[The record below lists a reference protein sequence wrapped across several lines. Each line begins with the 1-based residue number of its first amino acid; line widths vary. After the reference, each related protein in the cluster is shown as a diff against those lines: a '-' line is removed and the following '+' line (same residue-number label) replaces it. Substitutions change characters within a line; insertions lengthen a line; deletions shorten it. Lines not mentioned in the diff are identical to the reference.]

1 MADVL
6 TQDNAE
12 AQLVDTPSS
21 PAASVVDSTS
31 LTTSEQQNL
40 APSYA
45 GGYYGD
51 QNEASGGG
59 FDPNAGTIT
68 TGPVANEAN
77 LTDSPFGPN
86 AKYYDFSKMSPAEIA
101 ATGKLGTT
109 NPTPDTISNSPIPN
123 RLHDY
128 PSYIYSLSWHLL
140 TDEQY
145 NKVIETQQY
154 APANVLVASAGRYSS
169 SFPRNEFFSEDF
181 YFDNLSVLSVIS
193 PTDNTRNTNAI
204 DINFTLI
211 EPYGFTLMERLLQAA
226 DAVKSS
232 NYLDQ
237 PYMLQIDFF
246 ATGDDG
252 TILGS
257 VDQLRKRIPIK
268 IIKLDVKVTVKGA
281 EYSIQAIPFNHSA
294 YNTSSVS
301 TPANFEITA
310 STVKNFFVSEE
321 DGSEFVTA
329 LADINAANQREAAAA
344 KNAKPAAPVYNSFK
358 SYGAAINGWTRALK
372 ETHKIE
378 VADVYKFQFDDEIG
392 ADTNTFIDSSRNTP
406 KETPMTTD
414 QITMR
419 RSQISKTGTTTTKTT
434 TPTVP
439 TTSAP
444 KTTTPTYTSG
454 VVDQTYF
461 IKAPGESDAAYAL
474 RMKNY
479 AVQENA
485 KIAAATKSAQ
495 ATNAAISGS
504 VDQTY
509 FIKAPGESD
518 AAYAKRMQDYATQ
531 QNARLGVA
539 TTIPKPA
546 AAAPTPAVA
555 LYDPT
560 KTIFQIQSGTTI
572 EKLIEYVVRNSK
584 YIQDQLVLPEDYPN
598 DPEGYKKA
606 KAAND
611 NKPLKWFKIVPTVR
625 LLDFDPAQKVWA
637 REITYHVQKY
647 LMYNIRADVG
657 PQGVQLYPVKTYNYI
672 YTGKNDDVFDFDIQF
687 NALYYNQVTAYRDSL
702 TDITP
707 TASQASTDYQS
718 QNAPNY
724 SGQDPSKTTEY
735 NAVMP
740 LVMRPV
746 VQNSKATATGG
757 ATTAREVA
765 SVDLADSLMTNSDAD
780 MLNLKLRI
788 LGDPDY
794 IKQDE
799 VFYGPPLEG
808 VNLAVVP
815 NTDPRLLP
823 NNSSLNMD
831 DGQVYVQVLFRTP
844 TDIDE
849 NTGLMKFD
857 SKYQHSVFS
866 GLYAV
871 VQVTSTFHA
880 GQFTQELDLVR
891 MPRQSAFDY
900 TTKGQN
906 KSDQRAESTLPT
918 PAVDTPVA
926 KVVEGGGADKSPAA
940 AADGTA
946 DNQQAGQD
954 TPIAKEQANEPP
966 VADQNSKDLA
976 DVIANAQSADINSIT
991 EPQAIVP
998 NFTPIS
1004 IRGNQVPGQAA
1015 ITG

>member
-211 EPYGFTLMERLLQAA
+211 EPYGFTLMERLLRAA

-419 RSQISKTGTTTTKTT
+419 RSQIGKTDTTTTKTT
-434 TPTVP
+434 
-439 TTSAP
+439 
-444 KTTTPTYTSG
+444 KTT
-454 VVDQTYF
+454 
-461 IKAPGESDAAYAL
+461 
-474 RMKNY
+474 
-479 AVQENA
+479 
-485 KIAAATKSAQ
+485 
-495 ATNAAISGS
+495 
-504 VDQTY
+504 
-509 FIKAPGESD
+509 
-518 AAYAKRMQDYATQ
+518 
-531 QNARLGVA
+531 
-539 TTIPKPA
+539 
-546 AAAPTPAVA
+546 TPAVA

-625 LLDFDPAQKVWA
+625 LLDFDTAQKVWA

-687 NALYYNQVTAYRDSL
+687 NALYYNQVTAYRDAL